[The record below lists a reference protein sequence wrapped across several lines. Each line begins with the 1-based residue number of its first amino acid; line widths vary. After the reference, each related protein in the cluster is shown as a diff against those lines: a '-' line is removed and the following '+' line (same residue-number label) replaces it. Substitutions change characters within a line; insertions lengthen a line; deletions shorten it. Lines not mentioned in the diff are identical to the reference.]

1 MPGEA
6 SSQKISAMKR
16 PSQRVAYWAIA
27 GALIA
32 AALSFASLYLPPE
45 LGGYVDWDHPHL
57 ALHNAVAVLIRVV
70 VFALV
75 GAALAGSW
83 HHNRRRSQR

>member
-1 MPGEA
+1 M
-6 SSQKISAMKR
+6 
-16 PSQRVAYWAIA
+16 AYWAIA

-57 ALHNAVAVLIRVV
+57 ALHNAVAILSRVV
-70 VFALV
+70 VFALI

-83 HHNRRRSQR
+83 HHHRRRRRR